1 MKIEVK
7 LTLKI
12 GLGIDL
18 CRYKS
23 DPKVYSHAWSVL
35 PSYTPLLNQLFCL
48 RADDRRRLHVG
59 NQLFEF
65 EPVPLCRNQYQIG
78 HLQFSPRFCFK
89 ARLSAKQL
97 ACYSNFYSLANKNGS
112 FSQERFALSLV
123 LKARVLG
130 TRKYRVFDS

>member
-65 EPVPLCRNQYQIG
+65 ESVPLRRNQYQIG
-78 HLQFSPRFCFK
+78 HLQFAPSFCFK

-97 ACYSNFYSLANKNGS
+97 ACYSNFYSLQIKTAHFHKKDLHLTL
-112 FSQERFALSLV
+112 F
-123 LKARVLG
+123 
-130 TRKYRVFDS
+130 

>member
-48 RADDRRRLHVG
+48 RADVSY
-59 NQLFEF
+59 F
-65 EPVPLCRNQYQIG
+65 LC
-78 HLQFSPRFCFK
+78 C
-89 ARLSAKQL
+89 
-97 ACYSNFYSLANKNGS
+97 
-112 FSQERFALSLV
+112 
-123 LKARVLG
+123 
-130 TRKYRVFDS
+130 TRKRDVVPFSCATKEIGDVCTQAINYLNLNPFLFAATSIK